1 MVAKGNMGLSV
12 LLLTT
17 AYGLQLNL
25 NKIGIKKLS
34 EVTLLLQ
41 IRQLDIEVHACK
53 LSTQEVGAEGS

>member
-34 EVTLLLQ
+34 EMTLLLQ
-41 IRQLDIEVHACK
+41 IRQLDIEVHACN
-53 LSTQEVGAEGS
+53 LST